1 MESISLRGH
10 IPADGTLELRVPTKL
25 SETDVEIT
33 IIVRPVTAAEAE
45 VDEKGWPKGYFE
57 STFGSLRD
65 DPIEYEP
72 PPPLEE
78 RNKFR

>member
-1 MESISLRGH
+1 MKSISLRGH

-33 IIVRPVTAAEAE
+33 IIVRPVTAAETE
-45 VDEKGWPKGYFE
+45 REEKGWPKGYFE
-57 STFGSLRD
+57 RTFGSLKD
-65 DPIEYEP
+65 NPMEYEP

-78 RNKFR
+78 RTKFR